1 MKVLRS
7 KYIFDNG
14 VKKFEHY
21 LYGIID
27 DSNLLTIVD
36 ERGKDPHLVYK
47 FRDTSGI
54 WGALDELMN
63 GHGEEI
69 SKDEY
74 DRLLQNLKDEYDKNH
89 PRYFDPINDSY
100 FRVHGTVK
108 MKELGRYDS
117 DGIIYSYDGVDQPQ
131 YVRDKDE
138 FEKLYIK
145 NKQ

>member
-14 VKKFEHY
+14 AEKFDHY

-27 DSNLLTIVD
+27 NSNLLTIVD

-47 FRDTSGI
+47 FKDASGI
-54 WGALDELMN
+54 WGAIDELMN
-63 GHGEEI
+63 GHGEEV
-69 SKDEY
+69 SKDTY
-74 DRLLQNLKDEYDKNH
+74 DKLVQKWIDEYNEEH

-108 MKELGRYDS
+108 MKESGRYDS

-131 YVRDKDE
+131 YARSLKE
-138 FEKLYIK
+138 FNELYEKK
-145 NKQ
+145 

>member
-14 VKKFEHY
+14 VKEYEHY

-36 ERGKDPHLVYK
+36 ERGKDPHLVYN
-47 FRDTSGI
+47 FRDNHGI

-69 SKDEY
+69 SKDTY
-74 DRLLQNLKDEYDKNH
+74 DKLVQKWIDEY
-89 PRYFDPINDSY
+89 
-100 FRVHGTVK
+100 
-108 MKELGRYDS
+108 
-117 DGIIYSYDGVDQPQ
+117 
-131 YVRDKDE
+131 
-138 FEKLYIK
+138 
-145 NKQ
+145 NK